1 MTKYS
6 KLEEIRDHLLTYLK
20 EQKQFLQEDID
31 ASSQLTDDEKIDNGL
46 LIVDATV
53 LRHEDNEYQLGFKV
67 NYTKVRPGDEMTLE
81 SSDGQKLIVSVIENK
96 LESMTI
102 LYDGILSHSLSY
114 RISVNNVVML
124 DPLINLLEGIASG
137 LPGAYFLKLLANIE
151 EPDEE
156 GFTTLD
162 VPTSDS
168 CYARLNHEQQEIC
181 KAVLQCPSVYCVQGP
196 PGTGKTDVLGVLART
211 FAKRRKNV
219 VVIAKTHH
227 AVNNALNK
235 IRKMCA
241 EAPISK
247 IGSKLKSD
255 DVDNS
260 ICIYEKYLKY
270 QTAYKKRP
278 AYRGRIADVVGM
290 TLQSAIINLGLLH
303 TSFRPSIIFVDEAS
317 QLTLA
322 EASVLGVFGA
332 SSIVFFGDD
341 KQMPPIFHEKQQSD
355 ELSVSIF
362 SHIIHLYPS
371 FEGKLR
377 VTYRMNEDITQCVSS
392 NFYEPFGEKIIA
404 SDFSKNRSLQIQG
417 PNLDQ
422 RIKKLLSSDSS
433 IETIDVSTTHTW
445 EDSNPEEAD
454 FIANLVEHALSL
466 GIDAKDIAVVTPF
479 RRQVLAI
486 RTSLRSKLNSDIPLV
501 DTVERLQG
509 QDVDLVILS
518 FSVTDYEFYRQA
530 MNFLLNRNRLNV
542 MISRAKKKVVIV
554 KSEIIQLGVAIP

>member
-1 MTKYS
+1 MKYS
-6 KLEEIRDHLLTYLK
+6 KLEEMRDNLLTYLK

-53 LRHEDNEYQLGFKV
+53 LRHEDNEYLLGFKV
-67 NYTKVRPGDEMTLE
+67 NYTKVRPGDEVTLE

-102 LYDGILSHSLSY
+102 QYDGVLSLSLSY

-241 EAPISK
+241 KAPISK

-255 DVDNS
+255 NVDKS
-260 ICIYEKYLKY
+260 ICIYEKYSKY
-270 QTAYKKRP
+270 QAAYKKRP
-278 AYRGRIADVVGM
+278 AYRGRNADVVGM
-290 TLQSAIINLGLLH
+290 TLQSAIINLGLLN

-417 PNLDQ
+417 PTLDQ

-518 FSVTDYEFYRQA
+518 FSVTDDDFYRQT

>member
-1 MTKYS
+1 M
-6 KLEEIRDHLLTYLK
+6 RDHLLTYLK

-53 LRHEDNEYQLGFKV
+53 LRHEDNEYLLGFKV
-67 NYTKVRPGDEMTLE
+67 NYTKVRPGDEVTLE
-81 SSDGQKLIVSVIENK
+81 SSDGQKLIVSVIENE

-102 LYDGILSHSLSY
+102 QYDGVLSLSLSY

-241 EAPISK
+241 KAPISK

-255 DVDNS
+255 NVDKS
-260 ICIYEKYLKY
+260 ICIYEKYSKY
-270 QTAYKKRP
+270 QAAYKKRP
-278 AYRGRIADVVGM
+278 AYRGRNADVVGM

-518 FSVTDYEFYRQA
+518 FSVTDDEFYRQT

>member
-1 MTKYS
+1 MKYS
-6 KLEEIRDHLLTYLK
+6 KLEEMRDNLLTYLK

-53 LRHEDNEYQLGFKV
+53 LRHEDNEYLLGFKV
-67 NYTKVRPGDEMTLE
+67 NYTKVRPGDEVTLE

-102 LYDGILSHSLSY
+102 QYDGVLSLSLSY

-241 EAPISK
+241 KAPISK

-255 DVDNS
+255 NVDKS
-260 ICIYEKYLKY
+260 ICIYEKYSKY
-270 QTAYKKRP
+270 QAAYKKRP
-278 AYRGRIADVVGM
+278 AYRGRNADVVGM
-290 TLQSAIINLGLLH
+290 TLQSAIINLGLLN

-518 FSVTDYEFYRQA
+518 FSVTDDEFYRQN

>member
-1 MTKYS
+1 M
-6 KLEEIRDHLLTYLK
+6 RDHLLTYLK

-53 LRHEDNEYQLGFKV
+53 LRHEDNEYLLGFKV
-67 NYTKVRPGDEMTLE
+67 NYTKVRPGDEVTLE

-102 LYDGILSHSLSY
+102 QYDGVLSLSLSY

-241 EAPISK
+241 NAPISK

-255 DVDNS
+255 NVDKS
-260 ICIYEKYLKY
+260 ICIYEKYSKY
-270 QTAYKKRP
+270 QAAYKKRP
-278 AYRGRIADVVGM
+278 AYRGRNADVVGM
-290 TLQSAIINLGLLH
+290 TLQSAIINLGLLN

-417 PNLDQ
+417 PHLDQ
-422 RIKKLLSSDSS
+422 RIKKLLFSGSS

-518 FSVTDYEFYRQA
+518 FSVTDDEFYRQN